1 MSLKAVSRPEA
12 RRLDKEAGLAPVE
25 FFLPDL
31 CRVQSVLLMVLATEL
46 VALLFTLIHSGLG
59 RFDWDYLA
67 LSSLFGQWV
76 VLSCAAI
83 LCPLRP
89 RLARLPL
96 KLAAA
101 GCYGI
106 VLGVT
111 LLFAIGADWFFGR
124 HELTG
129 YQPNLAFILHC
140 LLISAILTGL
150 VLRYFYL
157 DYRWRQQQQ
166 AELQARLQAL
176 QARIRPHFL
185 FNSMNTIASLIA
197 TDPIKAED
205 AVLDLAEV
213 FRATLSQANSLVTL
227 RQELDLCRRYLH
239 IEQLRLGE
247 RLQVEWKIEPASERA
262 LVPPIFLQPLVEN
275 AVYHGIQPRA
285 QGGTVTIE
293 SYLRN
298 GFLYVLISNPE
309 VQEEGSG
316 QHSGNRMALSNIRSR
331 LEAMYGEKSVLK
343 ASVSQGRYTA
353 TLRFPAHLEGAA

>member
-1 MSLKAVSRPEA
+1 MQSSSRPES
-12 RRLDKEAGLAPVE
+12 RPLEADAAPASAE

-46 VALLFTLIHSGLG
+46 VAVLFTLIHSGLG

-83 LCPLRP
+83 LCLLRP

-96 KLAAA
+96 KLAASA
-101 GCYGI
+101 CYGI

-111 LLFAIGADWFFGR
+111 LVFAVGADWFFGGY
-124 HELTG
+124 ELRG
-129 YQPNLAFILHC
+129 YQPNLAFLFHC
-140 LLISAILTGL
+140 LLISAILTGV

-157 DYRWRQQQQ
+157 DFRWREQQQ
-166 AELQARLQAL
+166 AELLARLQAL

-197 TDPIKAED
+197 TDPETAED

-213 FRATLSQANSLVTL
+213 FRATLNQSNLLVTL

-247 RLQVEWKIEPASERA
+247 RLQVEWKVEPASEQA
-262 LVPPIFLQPLVEN
+262 QVPPIFLQPLVEN
-275 AVYHGIQPRA
+275 AIYHGIQPRA
-285 QGGTVTIE
+285 QGGTITIE
-293 SYLRN
+293 SYLRK

-309 VQEEGSG
+309 VAQGGG
-316 QHSGNRMALSNIRSR
+316 QHQGNRMALSNIRSR
-331 LEAMYGEKSVLK
+331 LTALYGERAVLK
-343 ASVSQGRYTA
+343 ASISQGRYTA
-353 TLRFPAHLEGAA
+353 TLRFPARLAGEQA